1 MHRPGVRRSL
11 DDRWVGGVCAGVA
24 DRLGVDPVLVRVAT
38 VALALLGG
46 VGVVAYAL
54 AWLLL
59 PDAGGRIEAQRMVAG
74 DVSGSAVAALALLAV
89 ALLVPEPWAWLRDD
103 PLLDGGDLLGV
114 VVIGAV
120 IVAAIVWWPRQ
131 RTEQVQRAAAAA
143 PGTTPLVV
151 KPVRRG
157 PGAVVTTAV
166 LGAALLAAGAAWL
179 AAVADVVPGSTTTLA
194 TCAALAVVAVA
205 LIGLGVAGRR
215 DGALGF
221 VGVVLAVL
229 ALASPVVPSWSTT
242 RLAGDAVWQPVS
254 LERAERG
261 WSLGAGTA
269 LLDLTDLEALE
280 GGAGGAVEV
289 PVRVGLGEL
298 RVEVPQDA
306 DVTVR
311 GRALIGEVEHQRDGV
326 LVSSTEN
333 GIASD
338 AVVST
343 GDGVLDLVV
352 DARTLIGN
360 VTVVEVA
367 R

>member
-38 VALALLGG
+38 IALALLGG

-59 PDAGGRIEAQRMVAG
+59 PDSAGRIEAQRMVAG

-120 IVAAIVWWPRQ
+120 IAAAVVWWPRQ
-131 RTEQVQRAAAAA
+131 RTEQVQRSPAAA

-166 LGAALLAAGAAWL
+166 LGVALLAAGAAWL
-179 AAVADVVPGSTTTLA
+179 AGVADVVPGSTTTLA

-205 LIGLGVAGRR
+205 LIALGVAGRR

-221 VGVVLAVL
+221 IGVVLAVL

-261 WSLGAGTA
+261 WSLGAGSA
-269 LLDLTDLEALE
+269 LLDLTDLEALD
-280 GGAGGAVEV
+280 ATGGAVEV
-289 PVRVGLGEL
+289 PVRVGMGEL
-298 RVEVPQDA
+298 RIEVPQDA

-311 GRALIGEVEHQRDGV
+311 GRALIGEVEHQRDGAT
-326 LVSSTEN
+326 VSSTES

-338 AVVST
+338 RVVST
-343 GDGVLDLVV
+343 GDGVPDLVV